1 MPRWGEDGGGFC
13 GGQGCCSAAGEDFCE
28 QDVWL
33 TVVGGRAVSEF
44 MKKTG
49 AENTE
54 LFWAEKKKIQ
64 SRLHESVSVMRD
76 F

>member
-1 MPRWGEDGGGFC
+1 M
-13 GGQGCCSAAGEDFCE
+13 
-28 QDVWL
+28 
-33 TVVGGRAVSEF
+33 VGGRAVSKFAKE
-44 MKKTG
+44 TG
-49 AENTE
+49 AENME